1 MVLPKKVILSYD
13 QLDPTSPDT
22 RLNKNHSHC
31 ILVEDFDTSSMR
43 LKGFGCELA
52 LRSKFELSLAQ
63 NWTTKRE
70 DWESIH
76 DSLIPIVSVC
86 VQGGA
91 GTLENVFKNSENS
104 IPTLLVGGSGQAA
117 DLLCDLLLFIF
128 ANNSELALR
137 SSSGNTQD
145 FKIHIAKNLSA
156 DISKNLSAP
165 VHRSAQQDKLFEYLK
180 MLKEHTSFKSM
191 WLKNDWKFFAKELR
205 KVNELA
211 LVDECIDDNL
221 VSRTKELFEAYE
233 IMLCTPYKH
242 IDCFIYAL
250 EAVCSDMCWIHDVLT
265 TNPLTDDFNGALL
278 KCMLLGTDVLYQEKE
293 IHDTLALGLKW
304 EEVDSQKLPTGTQII
319 NIALASALTGKFEL
333 TKEEGDLL
341 NVWDISCDS
350 YIKVGE
356 SYLKPLVTRKKDETF
371 QYLWNKLK
379 YPMMWG
385 R

>member
-1 MVLPKKVILSYD
+1 
-13 QLDPTSPDT
+13 
-22 RLNKNHSHC
+22 
-31 ILVEDFDTSSMR
+31 MR

-63 NWTTKRE
+63 NWTTKRDDLE
-70 DWESIH
+70 ELIY
-76 DSLIPIVSVC
+76 DSSIPIVSVC

-104 IPTLLVGGSGQAA
+104 IPTLLVEGSGQAA

-137 SSSGNTQD
+137 SSSGNTKD
-145 FKIHIAKNLSA
+145 FKIRLSKNLSA

-165 VHRSAQQDKLFEYLK
+165 VHRSARQDELFEYLK
-180 MLKEHTSFKSM
+180 MLKEHSSFELM

-211 LVDECIDDNL
+211 LADEYIDKHL
-221 VSRTKELFEAYE
+221 LSRTKELFEAYD
-233 IMLCTPYKH
+233 IMLCHPYKH
-242 IDCFIYAL
+242 MDCFISAL
-250 EAVCSDMCWIHDVLT
+250 EAVCSDMCWIHDLRI
-265 TNPLTDDFNGALL
+265 TNPLNDDFNGALL
-278 KCMLLGTDVLYQEKE
+278 KCMLLGTDVLNQEKK
-293 IHDTLALGLKW
+293 IHDTLALGLNW
-304 EEVDSQKLPTGTQII
+304 EEVDFQKPPTGTLI
-319 NIALASALTGKFEL
+319 NNTALASALTGKFEL
-333 TKEEGDLL
+333 TKDEWDLL
-341 NVWDISCDS
+341 NVGDVSYDS

-356 SYLKPLVTRKKDETF
+356 SYLKPLDTRNKDENF